1 MRNPTR
7 ARHSHSRHS
16 PTENGPQCNATPSHP
31 NARVISRPIPT
42 SRRRPLLDSAI
53 SSKDLFTRVERK
65 TSKIR
70 AKRQKLFGEER
81 KVSDARRARPK
92 RDQNATAKKGSR
104 AKETTFFYDDDAQFL
119 NTLADGISFVLS
131 TNARLRNEDTH
142 NIQKKKAT
150 HEKERVFSFRSQKKK
165 KSPKP

>member
-16 PTENGPQCNATPSHP
+16 PAENGPQCNATPFHP

-81 KVSDARRARPK
+81 KVSDARRARRA
-92 RDQNATAKKGSR
+92 RDQNATAKKESR
-104 AKETTFFYDDDAQFL
+104 AKETTFFYDDAQFL
-119 NTLADGISFVLS
+119 NTLADGIFVVYKS
-131 TNARLRNEDTH
+131 ACVMKKHTTRLGS
-142 NIQKKKAT
+142 KKQR
-150 HEKERVFSFRSQKKK
+150 KERGLLLSRKRTRN
-165 KSPKP
+165 

>member
-1 MRNPTR
+1 M
-7 ARHSHSRHS
+7 
-16 PTENGPQCNATPSHP
+16 
-31 NARVISRPIPT
+31 
-42 SRRRPLLDSAI
+42 
-53 SSKDLFTRVERK
+53 ERK

-81 KVSDARRARPK
+81 KVSDARRARRA

-104 AKETTFFYDDDAQFL
+104 AKETTFFYDDAQFL

-142 NIQKKKAT
+142 NTQKKAT
-150 HEKERVFSFRSQKKK
+150 HKERVFSFRLKKK
-165 KSPKP
+165 EIPKTLNSISL

>member
-16 PTENGPQCNATPSHP
+16 PAENGPRCNATPSHP

-104 AKETTFFYDDDAQFL
+104 AKETTFFYDDAQFL

-142 NIQKKKAT
+142 THRRSRETQGKGLLLSIQKRK
-150 HEKERVFSFRSQKKK
+150 RIPN
-165 KSPKP
+165 PK

>member
-16 PTENGPQCNATPSHP
+16 PAENGPRCNATPSHP

-81 KVSDARRARPK
+81 KVSDARRARRA

-104 AKETTFFYDDDAQFL
+104 AKETTFFYDDAQFL
-119 NTLADGISFVLS
+119 NTLADGISFVFS
-131 TNARLRNEDTH
+131 TNARLRNEDTRTH
-142 NIQKKKAT
+142 RRRSRHTRKGFLLSIHKKK
-150 HEKERVFSFRSQKKK
+150 RIL
-165 KSPKP
+165 KP

>member
-16 PTENGPQCNATPSHP
+16 PAENGPQCNATPFHP

-81 KVSDARRARPK
+81 KVSDARRARRA

-104 AKETTFFYDDDAQFL
+104 AKETTFFYDDAQFL

-142 NIQKKKAT
+142 NTQKKKAT
-150 HEKERVFSFRSQKKK
+150 HKERVFSFRSKKK
-165 KSPKP
+165 KEFPKP

>member
-16 PTENGPQCNATPSHP
+16 PAENGPQCNATPFHP

-81 KVSDARRARPK
+81 KVSDARRARRA

-104 AKETTFFYDDDAQFL
+104 AKETTFFYDDAQFL

-142 NIQKKKAT
+142 NTQKKST
-150 HEKERVFSFRSQKKK
+150 HKERVFSFRSKKK
-165 KSPKP
+165 KEFPKP